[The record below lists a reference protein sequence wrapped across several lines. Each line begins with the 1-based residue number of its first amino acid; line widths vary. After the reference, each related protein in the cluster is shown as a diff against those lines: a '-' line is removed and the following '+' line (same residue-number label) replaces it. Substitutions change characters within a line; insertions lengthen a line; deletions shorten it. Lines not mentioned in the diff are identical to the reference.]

1 MAKLVFGMNVSL
13 DGYVDY
19 QKFAPGP
26 QLFRH
31 WIDNTHGLAG
41 SLYGRKL
48 YEIMRYW
55 EQDDPEWTP
64 AERDFAEAWL
74 NMPKWVASRT
84 LEEVGP
90 NATLINE
97 DLETSVR
104 KLKDDVDGEIDVG
117 GPVLAQG
124 LSEKGLIDEYRL
136 YFHPVVLGG
145 GDPFFRGAL
154 PPLRFVSSDSV
165 GDGVIR
171 LTYVP
176 A

>member
-13 DGYVDY
+13 DGYVDFD
-19 QKFAPGP
+19 KFAPGP
-26 QLFRH
+26 TLFRH
-31 WIDNTHGLAG
+31 WIESTRGLAG

-55 EQDDPEWTP
+55 EQNDPEWTA

-74 NMPKWVASRT
+74 AMPKWVASHT
-84 LEEVGP
+84 LTSVGP
-90 NATLINE
+90 NATLIRE
-97 DLETSVR
+97 LESEVR
-104 KLKDDVDGEIDVG
+104 VLKEEIAGEIDVG
-117 GPVLAQG
+117 GPSLAQSLG
-124 LSEKGLIDEYRL
+124 ETGLIDEYRL

-145 GDPFFRGAL
+145 GDPFFRSAL
-154 PPLRFVSSDSV
+154 PPLRFVSSNMV

-171 LTYVP
+171 LIYVP